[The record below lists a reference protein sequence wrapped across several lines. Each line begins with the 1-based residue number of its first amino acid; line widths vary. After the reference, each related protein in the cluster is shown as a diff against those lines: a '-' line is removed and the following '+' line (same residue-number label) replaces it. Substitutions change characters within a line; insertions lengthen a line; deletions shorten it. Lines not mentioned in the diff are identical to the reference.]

1 MVDPYKVLGVDKSA
15 SDEEIKR
22 AYRKLAKKLHPD
34 LNPGNKKIEAQFKDT
49 TAAYDFLS
57 DPDKRRKYDRGEID
71 ESGQPRGPR
80 YSGGR
85 TWSGGAGTQQHQQRR
100 GRGSGFGLEDDADF
114 SEDLFGDFFGFGKD
128 PRDSIKLKGAD
139 VSYQVRVP
147 FLEAVLGTKQRL
159 QLADGKTLDVQLP
172 PGTESGQTLRLK
184 GQGLPGRGGAP
195 AGDAFIE
202 VTVEPHPVFSRDGND
217 ILVELP
223 ITLYEAVLG
232 ATVNVPT
239 IDGKVSL
246 KVPAGSNSGTQLR
259 LRGKGVQ
266 AGKGGTR
273 GDQYVRL
280 VVMLPREV
288 DANLKAEIE
297 KAARTHPYNV
307 RGKFGAD

>member
-1 MVDPYKVLGVDKSA
+1 MTDPYKVLGVNPSA
-15 SDEEIKR
+15 SEEEIKR

-34 LNPGNKKIEAQFKDT
+34 LNPGNKKVEAQFKET
-49 TAAYDFLS
+49 TAAYDLLG
-57 DPDKRRKYDRGEID
+57 DPEKRRKYDRGEID
-71 ESGQPRGPR
+71 ESGQARGFRP
-80 YSGGR
+80 SGGR
-85 TWSGGAGTQQHQQRR
+85 PGGAHQQRR
-100 GRGSGFGLEDDADF
+100 SRGFGYEDDADF
-114 SEDLFGDFFGFGKD
+114 TEDLFGDFFGFGKD
-128 PRDSIKLKGAD
+128 PRDSIRLKGAD

-159 QLADGKTLDVQLP
+159 QLADGKTLEVQLP
-172 PGTESGQTLRLK
+172 PGTDTGQTLRLK

-202 VTVEPHPVFSRDGND
+202 VTVEPHPLFTRDGND

-232 ATVNVPT
+232 ATLNVPT

-246 KVPAGSNSGTQLR
+246 KVPAGSNSGSQLR

-266 AGKGGTR
+266 PGKSGTR

-280 VVMLPREV
+280 VVMLP
-288 DANLKAEIE
+288 KEIDPDLGSAIE
-297 KAARTHPYNV
+297 TAARKHPYKV
-307 RGKFGAD
+307 RGKLGTD

>member
-1 MVDPYKVLGVDKSA
+1 MTDPYKVLGVNPSA

-34 LNPGNKKIEAQFKDT
+34 LNPGNKRVESQFKET

-57 DPDKRRKYDRGEID
+57 DPDKRRKFDRGEID
-71 ESGQPRGPR
+71 ENGQPRGFRSSSSRP
-80 YSGGR
+80 
-85 TWSGGAGTQQHQQRR
+85 SGGAQQQQRR
-100 GRGSGFGLEDDADF
+100 PRGFGYEEDGDF
-114 SEDLFGDFFGFGKD
+114 SEDLFGDFFGFGKGGGET
-128 PRDSIKLKGAD
+128 IKLRGAD

-159 QLADGKTLDVQLP
+159 QLADGKTLEVQLP
-172 PGTESGQTLRLK
+172 PGTDTGQTLRLK
-184 GQGLPGRGGAP
+184 GQGLPGRGGAS
-195 AGDAFIE
+195 AGDAFVE
-202 VTVEPHPVFSRDGND
+202 VTVEPHPVFTRDGDD

-232 ATVNVPT
+232 ASLNVPT

-246 KVPAGSNSGTQLR
+246 KVPAGANSGTQLR

-266 AGKGGTR
+266 AGKSGAR

-280 VVMLPREV
+280 VVMLPKEV
-288 DANLKAEIE
+288 DPALKTEIE
-297 KAARTHPYNV
+297 KSARSHPYKV
-307 RGKFGAD
+307 RGKLGTD

>member
-1 MVDPYKVLGVDKSA
+1 MVDPYKVLGVNRSA
-15 SDEEIKR
+15 SDDEIKR

-34 LNPGNKKIEAQFKDT
+34 LNPGDKKIEAQFKET

-57 DPDKRRKYDRGEID
+57 DPEKRRKYDRGEID

-80 YSGGR
+80 YSSR
-85 TWSGGAGTQQHQQRR
+85 PSGGQQQRR
-100 GRGSGFGLEDDADF
+100 GGRTYGFGFEEDADF
-114 SEDLFGDFFGFGKD
+114 SADTFSDFFGFGKD
-128 PRDSIKLKGAD
+128 TRDSIKLKGAD

-159 QLADGKTLDVQLP
+159 QLADGKTLEVQLP
-172 PGTESGQTLRLK
+172 PGTDTGQTLRLK

-232 ATVNVPT
+232 ASINVPT
-239 IDGKVSL
+239 IDGKVSV
-246 KVPAGSNSGTQLR
+246 KIPVGANSGTQLR

-266 AGKGGTR
+266 AGKGGAR

-280 VVMLPREV
+280 VVMLPKET
-288 DANLKAEIE
+288 DPELKTAIE
-297 KAARTHPYNV
+297 KSARSHPYKV
-307 RGKFGAD
+307 RGKLGIE

>member
-1 MVDPYKVLGVDKSA
+1 MVDPYKVLGVNRSA
-15 SDEEIKR
+15 SDDEIKR
-22 AYRKLAKKLHPD
+22 AYRRLAKKLHPD
-34 LNPGNKKIEAQFKDT
+34 LNPGDKRIEAQFKET

-57 DPDKRRKYDRGEID
+57 DPEKRRKYDRGEID

-80 YSGGR
+80 YSSR
-85 TWSGGAGTQQHQQRR
+85 PSGGQQQRR
-100 GRGSGFGLEDDADF
+100 GGRTYGFGLEEDADF
-114 SEDLFGDFFGFGKD
+114 SADTFSDFFGFGKD
-128 PRDSIKLKGAD
+128 ARDSIKLKGAD

-159 QLADGKTLDVQLP
+159 QLADGKTLEVQLP
-172 PGTESGQTLRLK
+172 PGTDTGQTLRLK

-232 ATVNVPT
+232 ASINVPT
-239 IDGKVSL
+239 IDGKVSV
-246 KVPAGSNSGTQLR
+246 KIPVGANSGTQLR

-266 AGKGGTR
+266 AGKGGAR

-280 VVMLPREV
+280 VVMLPKET
-288 DANLKAEIE
+288 DPELKTAIE
-297 KAARTHPYNV
+297 KSARSHPYKV
-307 RGKFGAD
+307 RGRLGIE

>member
-1 MVDPYKVLGVDKSA
+1 MTDPYKVLGVNRSA

-34 LNPGNKKIEAQFKDT
+34 LNPGDKRVESQFKET

-57 DPDKRRKYDRGEID
+57 DPDKRRRYDRGEID
-71 ESGQPRGPR
+71 ESGQPRAPR
-80 YSGGR
+80 YSSR
-85 TWSGGAGTQQHQQRR
+85 PSGGAQQRR
-100 GRGSGFGLEDDADF
+100 GTRGFGYGVEDDGDF
-114 SEDLFGDFFGFGKD
+114 TDDLFSDFFGFGKD

-159 QLADGKTLDVQLP
+159 QLADGKTLEVQLP
-172 PGTESGQTLRLK
+172 PGTDTGQTLRLK

-202 VTVEPHPVFSRDGND
+202 VTVEPHPIFSRDGND

-232 ATVNVPT
+232 ATINVPT
-239 IDGKVSL
+239 IDGKVSV
-246 KVPAGSNSGTQLR
+246 KVPAGANSGTQLR

-266 AGKGGTR
+266 AGKSGTH

-280 VVMLPREV
+280 VVVLPKEV
-288 DANLKAEIE
+288 DRELKDAIE
-297 KAARTHPYNV
+297 QSARSHPYKV
-307 RGKFGAD
+307 RGKLGTD

>member
-1 MVDPYKVLGVDKSA
+1 MVDPYKVLGVNRGA

-34 LNPGNKKIEAQFKDT
+34 LNPGDKKVESQFKET

-57 DPDKRRKYDRGEID
+57 DADKRRRYDRGEID

-80 YSGGR
+80 FSSR
-85 TWSGGAGTQQHQQRR
+85 PSGAGQQRR
-100 GRGSGFGLEDDADF
+100 GSRGFGFGVEEEAGF
-114 SEDLFGDFFGFGKD
+114 SDDLFSDFFGFGKD
-128 PRDSIKLKGAD
+128 PRDTIKLKGAD

-147 FLEAVLGTKQRL
+147 FLEAVVGTKQRL
-159 QLADGKTLDVQLP
+159 HLADGKTLEVQLP
-172 PGTESGQTLRLK
+172 PGTDTGQTLRLK

-195 AGDAFIE
+195 AGDAFVE
-202 VTVEPHPVFSRDGND
+202 VTVEPHPIFSRDGND

-232 ATVNVPT
+232 ATINVPT

-246 KVPAGSNSGTQLR
+246 KVPSGANSGTQLR

-266 AGKGGTR
+266 AGKGGAR

-280 VVMLPREV
+280 VVVLPKEV
-288 DANLKAEIE
+288 DSDLKKAIE
-297 KAARTHPYNV
+297 TAADTHPYKV
-307 RGKFGAD
+307 RGKLGTD

>member
-1 MVDPYKVLGVDKSA
+1 MTDPYRVLGVNRNA

-34 LNPGNKKIEAQFKDT
+34 LNPGDKKVEAQFKET

-57 DPDKRRKYDRGEID
+57 DPEKRRKYDRGEID

-80 YSGGR
+80 FSSRPSGG
-85 TWSGGAGTQQHQQRR
+85 GQQRHTTR
-100 GRGSGFGLEDDADF
+100 GFGFGGEEDAEF
-114 SEDLFGDFFGFGKD
+114 TEDLFTDFFGFGRN

-159 QLADGKTLDVQLP
+159 QLADGKTLEVQLP
-172 PGTESGQTLRLK
+172 PGTDTGQTLRLK

-195 AGDAFIE
+195 AGDAFVE
-202 VTVEPHPVFSRDGND
+202 VTVEPHPIFTRDGND

-232 ATVNVPT
+232 ATLNVPT

-246 KVPAGSNSGTQLR
+246 RVPADSNSGTQLR

-266 AGKGGTR
+266 AGRSGAR

-280 VVMLPREV
+280 VVMLPKEV
-288 DANLKAEIE
+288 DSDLKAAIE
-297 KAARTHPYNV
+297 KSSRNHPYKV
-307 RGKFGAD
+307 RGKLGTD

>member
-1 MVDPYKVLGVDKSA
+1 MVDPYKVLGVNRSA
-15 SDEEIKR
+15 GDEEIKR

-34 LNPGNKKIEAQFKDT
+34 LNPGDKKVEAQFKET

-57 DPDKRRKYDRGEID
+57 DPEKRRRYDRGEID

-80 YSGGR
+80 SSSR
-85 TWSGGAGTQQHQQRR
+85 PAGGAQQRR
-100 GRGSGFGLEDDADF
+100 GTRGYGFGVEDDAGF
-114 SEDLFGDFFGFGKD
+114 SEDLFSDFFGFGKD
-128 PRDSIKLKGAD
+128 PRGTIKLKGAD

-159 QLADGKTLDVQLP
+159 QLADGKTLEVQLP
-172 PGTESGQTLRLK
+172 PGTDTGQTLRLK

-195 AGDAFIE
+195 AGDAFVE
-202 VTVEPHPVFSRDGND
+202 VTVEPHPIFSRDGND

-232 ATVNVPT
+232 ATINVPT
-239 IDGKVSL
+239 IDGRVSL
-246 KVPAGSNSGTQLR
+246 KVPAGANSGTQLR

-266 AGKGGTR
+266 AGRNGAR

-280 VVMLPREV
+280 VVMLPKDIDPDLE
-288 DANLKAEIE
+288 AAIEISAKA
-297 KAARTHPYNV
+297 HPYKV
-307 RGKFGAD
+307 RSKLGTE

>member
-1 MVDPYKVLGVDKSA
+1 MTDPYKILGVNRNA
-15 SDEEIKR
+15 SDEELKR

-34 LNPGNKKIEAQFKDT
+34 LNPGNKKVEAQFKET

-71 ESGQPRGPR
+71 ENNQPRGFR
-80 YSGGR
+80 YSSTRPG
-85 TWSGGAGTQQHQQRR
+85 GGAQQQQRR
-100 GRGSGFGLEDDADF
+100 TRGYGFGYEDDADF
-114 SEDLFGDFFGFGKD
+114 SEDLFGDFFGFGKGAE
-128 PRDSIKLKGAD
+128 SIKLKGAD

-159 QLADGKTLDVQLP
+159 QLADGKTLEVQLP
-172 PGTESGQTLRLK
+172 PGTDTGQTLRLK

-202 VTVEPHPVFSRDGND
+202 VTVEPHPVFTRDGND

-232 ATVNVPT
+232 ATLNVPT

-266 AGKGGTR
+266 AGKSGAR

-280 VVMLPREV
+280 VVVLPKEV
-288 DANLKAEIE
+288 DPALKSEIE
-297 KAARTHPYNV
+297 KSARSHPYKV
-307 RGKFGAD
+307 RGKLGTD

>member
-1 MVDPYKVLGVDKSA
+1 MTDPYKVLGVNRNA

-34 LNPGNKKIEAQFKDT
+34 LNPGDKKVEAQFKET

-57 DPDKRRKYDRGEID
+57 DPEKRRKYDRGEID
-71 ESGQPRGPR
+71 ESGQPRGFR
-80 YSGGR
+80 YSSSR
-85 TWSGGAGTQQHQQRR
+85 PSGGTQQRR
-100 GRGSGFGLEDDADF
+100 TRGYGFGLEDDADF

-128 PRDSIKLKGAD
+128 SRDSIKLKGAD

-159 QLADGKTLDVQLP
+159 QLADGKTLEVQLP
-172 PGTESGQTLRLK
+172 PGTDTGQTLRLK

-202 VTVEPHPVFSRDGND
+202 VTVEPHPIFSRDGND

-232 ATVNVPT
+232 ATINVPT
-239 IDGKVSL
+239 IDGRVSL

-266 AGKGGTR
+266 AGKAGTR

-280 VVMLPREV
+280 VVMLPKEV
-288 DANLKAEIE
+288 DPELKAAID
-297 KAARTHPYNV
+297 KSARTHPYKV
-307 RGKFGAD
+307 RGKFGID

>member
-1 MVDPYKVLGVDKSA
+1 MVDPYKVLGVNRSA
-15 SDEEIKR
+15 SDDEIKR

-34 LNPGNKKIEAQFKDT
+34 LNPGDKKIEGQFKET

-57 DPDKRRKYDRGEID
+57 DPEKRRKYDRGEID

-80 YSGGR
+80 YSSRPPGG
-85 TWSGGAGTQQHQQRR
+85 QQQRR
-100 GRGSGFGLEDDADF
+100 SGRPYGFGLEDDADF
-114 SEDLFGDFFGFGKD
+114 SEDLFSDFFGFGKD
-128 PRDSIKLKGAD
+128 SRGSIKLKGAD

-147 FLEAVLGTKQRL
+147 FLEAVLGTRQRL
-159 QLADGKTLDVQLP
+159 QLADGKTLEVQLP
-172 PGTESGQTLRLK
+172 PGTDTGQTLRLK

-232 ATVNVPT
+232 ASINVPT
-239 IDGKVSL
+239 IDGKVSV
-246 KVPAGSNSGTQLR
+246 KVPVGANSGTQLR

-266 AGKGGTR
+266 AGKGGVR

-280 VVMLPREV
+280 VVMLPREA
-288 DANLKAEIE
+288 DPELRTAIE
-297 KAARTHPYNV
+297 KSARSYPYKV
-307 RGKFGAD
+307 RSRLGIE

>member
-1 MVDPYKVLGVDKSA
+1 MTDPYRVLGVTRNA

-34 LNPGNKKIEAQFKDT
+34 LNPGDKKVEAQFKET

-57 DPDKRRKYDRGEID
+57 DPEKRRKYDRGEID
-71 ESGQPRGPR
+71 ESGQPRGFR
-80 YSGGR
+80 YSNSRPGG
-85 TWSGGAGTQQHQQRR
+85 GTQQRR
-100 GRGSGFGLEDDADF
+100 TTRGFGLEDDADF
-114 SEDLFGDFFGFGKD
+114 TEDLFGDFFGFGKD
-128 PRDSIKLKGAD
+128 ARDSVRLKGAD

-159 QLADGKTLDVQLP
+159 QLADGKTLEVQLP
-172 PGTESGQTLRLK
+172 PGTDSGQTLRLK

-202 VTVEPHPVFSRDGND
+202 VTVEAHPIFSRDGND

-223 ITLYEAVLG
+223 ITLYEAALG
-232 ATVNVPT
+232 AIINVPT
-239 IDGKVSL
+239 IDGRVSL

-259 LRGKGVQ
+259 LRGRGVQ
-266 AGKGGTR
+266 VGKGGAR

-280 VVMLPREV
+280 VVMLPKEV
-288 DANLKAEIE
+288 DSELKAAIE
-297 KAARTHPYNV
+297 KSARNHPYKV
-307 RGKFGAD
+307 RGKFGTD

>member
-1 MVDPYKVLGVDKSA
+1 MTDPYKILGVNRSA

-34 LNPGNKKIEAQFKDT
+34 LNPGDKKVEAQFKET

-57 DPDKRRKYDRGEID
+57 DPEKRRKYDRGEID
-71 ESGQPRGPR
+71 ESGQPRAPR
-80 YSGGR
+80 YSGRPGGGSQHRR
-85 TWSGGAGTQQHQQRR
+85 TTR
-100 GRGSGFGLEDDADF
+100 GFGLEEDANY
-114 SEDLFGDFFGFGKD
+114 SEDLFSDFFGFGKD
-128 PRDSIKLKGAD
+128 ARDSIKLKGAD

-159 QLADGKTLDVQLP
+159 QLADGKTLEVQLP
-172 PGTESGQTLRLK
+172 PGTDTGQTLRLK

-202 VTVEPHPVFSRDGND
+202 VTVEPHPIFSRDGSD

-223 ITLYEAVLG
+223 ITLYEAALG

-239 IDGKVSL
+239 IDGRVSL
-246 KVPAGSNSGTQLR
+246 KVPAGSNTGTQLR

-266 AGKGGTR
+266 AGRNATR

-280 VVMLPREV
+280 VVMLPKEI
-288 DANLKAEIE
+288 DPALKAAIE
-297 KAARTHPYNV
+297 KSARSHPYNV
-307 RGKFGAD
+307 RSKLGTD

>member
-1 MVDPYKVLGVDKSA
+1 MIDPYKVLGVNRTA

-34 LNPGNKKIEAQFKDT
+34 LNPGDKKVESQFKET

-80 YSGGR
+80 YSSR
-85 TWSGGAGTQQHQQRR
+85 PSGGPQQRR
-100 GRGSGFGLEDDADF
+100 GGRGFGFGIEDDADF
-114 SEDLFGDFFGFGKD
+114 SEDLFSDFFGFGKE
-128 PRDSIKLKGAD
+128 RGDSIKLKGAD

-159 QLADGKTLDVQLP
+159 QLADGKNLEVQLP
-172 PGTESGQTLRLK
+172 PGTDTGQTLRLK

-202 VTVEPHPVFSRDGND
+202 VTVEPHPIFSRDGND

-232 ATVNVPT
+232 ATINVPT

-246 KVPAGSNSGTQLR
+246 KVPAGANSGTQLR

-266 AGKGGTR
+266 PGKNGTR

-280 VVMLPREV
+280 VVMLPKEV
-288 DANLKAEIE
+288 DADLREEIE
-297 KAARTHPYNV
+297 KSAKAHPYRV
-307 RGKFGAD
+307 RGKLGTD

>member
-1 MVDPYKVLGVDKSA
+1 MIDPYKVLGVNRSA

-34 LNPGNKKIEAQFKDT
+34 LNPGDKKIESQFKET

-71 ESGQPRGPR
+71 ESGQPRGTR
-80 YSGGR
+80 HSGSR
-85 TWSGGAGTQQHQQRR
+85 PTGGTQQRR
-100 GRGSGFGLEDDADF
+100 GGRGYGFGVEDDADF
-114 SEDLFGDFFGFGKD
+114 SDDLFSDFFGFGKD

-159 QLADGKTLDVQLP
+159 QLADGKTLEVQLP
-172 PGTESGQTLRLK
+172 PGTDTGQTLRLK

-195 AGDAFIE
+195 AGDAFVEI
-202 VTVEPHPVFSRDGND
+202 TVEPHPVFSRDGND
-217 ILVELP
+217 VLVEVP

-232 ATVNVPT
+232 ATLNVPT
-239 IDGKVSL
+239 IDGKVSV
-246 KVPAGSNSGTQLR
+246 KVPAGANSGTQLR
-259 LRGKGVQ
+259 LRAKGVQ
-266 AGKGGTR
+266 AGKSGTR

-280 VVMLPREV
+280 VVVLPKEV
-288 DANLKAEIE
+288 DPDLKAEIE
-297 KAARTHPYNV
+297 KSAKTHPYKV
-307 RGKFGAD
+307 RGKLGTD

>member
-1 MVDPYKVLGVDKSA
+1 MTDPYKVLGVNRNA
-15 SDEEIKR
+15 SDEELKR

-34 LNPGNKKIEAQFKDT
+34 LNPGDKKVEAQFKET

-71 ESGQPRGPR
+71 ESGQPRGFR
-80 YSGGR
+80 YSSTR
-85 TWSGGAGTQQHQQRR
+85 PAGGAQQQQRR
-100 GRGSGFGLEDDADF
+100 SRGFGFGYEDDADF
-114 SEDLFGDFFGFGKD
+114 SEDLFGDFFGFGKGGE
-128 PRDSIKLKGAD
+128 SIKLKGAD

-159 QLADGKTLDVQLP
+159 QLADGKTLEVQLP
-172 PGTESGQTLRLK
+172 PGTDTGQTLRLK

-202 VTVEPHPVFSRDGND
+202 VTVEPHPVFTRDGND

-232 ATVNVPT
+232 ASLNVPT

-266 AGKGGTR
+266 AGKSGAR

-280 VVMLPREV
+280 VVMLPKEV
-288 DANLKAEIE
+288 DPALKSEIE
-297 KAARTHPYNV
+297 KSARSHPYKV
-307 RGKFGAD
+307 RGKLGTD

>member
-1 MVDPYKVLGVDKSA
+1 MTDPYKVLGVNPSA
-15 SDEEIKR
+15 SEEEIKR

-34 LNPGNKKIEAQFKDT
+34 LNPGNKRVESQFKET

-71 ESGQPRGPR
+71 ENNQPRGFR
-80 YSGGR
+80 YSNTRPGG
-85 TWSGGAGTQQHQQRR
+85 GPQQQRR
-100 GRGSGFGLEDDADF
+100 SRGSGFGYEDEAEF

-128 PRDSIKLKGAD
+128 RSESIKLKGAD

-159 QLADGKTLDVQLP
+159 QLADGKTLEVQLP
-172 PGTESGQTLRLK
+172 PGTDTGQTLRLK

-195 AGDAFIE
+195 AGDAFVE
-202 VTVEPHPVFSRDGND
+202 VTVEPHPVFTRDGND

-232 ATVNVPT
+232 ATLNVPT

-246 KVPAGSNSGTQLR
+246 KVPAGSNSGSQLR

-266 AGKGGTR
+266 AGKSGVR

-280 VVMLPREV
+280 VVMLPKEV
-288 DANLKAEIE
+288 DPALKAEIE
-297 KAARTHPYNV
+297 KSARSHPYKV
-307 RGKFGAD
+307 RGKLGTD

>member
-1 MVDPYKVLGVDKSA
+1 MTDPYKVLGVNPSA
-15 SDEEIKR
+15 SDEDIKR

-34 LNPGNKKIEAQFKDT
+34 LNPGNKRVEGQFKET

-71 ESGQPRGPR
+71 ENGQPRGFR
-80 YSGGR
+80 YSNTRPG
-85 TWSGGAGTQQHQQRR
+85 GGAQQQQQRR
-100 GRGSGFGLEDDADF
+100 RGSGFGYEEDGDF
-114 SEDLFGDFFGFGKD
+114 SEDLFGDFFGFGKGGAE
-128 PRDSIKLKGAD
+128 SIKLRGAD

-159 QLADGKTLDVQLP
+159 QLADGKTLEVQLP
-172 PGTESGQTLRLK
+172 PGTDTGQTLRLK

-195 AGDAFIE
+195 AGDAFVE
-202 VTVEPHPVFSRDGND
+202 VTVEPHPVFTRDGND

-232 ATVNVPT
+232 ATLNVPT

-246 KVPAGSNSGTQLR
+246 KVPVGANSGTQLR

-266 AGKGGTR
+266 AGRSGAR

-280 VVMLPREV
+280 VVMLPKEV
-288 DANLKAEIE
+288 DPALKSEIE
-297 KAARTHPYNV
+297 KSARSHPYKV
-307 RGKFGAD
+307 RGKLGTD

>member
-1 MVDPYKVLGVDKSA
+1 MADPYKILGVSRNA

-34 LNPGNKKIEAQFKDT
+34 LNPGDKKVEAQFKDT

-71 ESGQPRGPR
+71 ESGQPRGFR
-80 YSGGR
+80 YSNHRPG
-85 TWSGGAGTQQHQQRR
+85 GGAQQQRR
-100 GRGSGFGLEDDADF
+100 SRGFGFGLEDDADF

-128 PRDSIKLKGAD
+128 RGESIKLKGAD
-139 VSYQVRVP
+139 VSYQVHVP

-172 PGTESGQTLRLK
+172 PGTDTGQTLRLK

-195 AGDAFIE
+195 AGDAFVE
-202 VTVEPHPVFSRDGND
+202 VTVEPHPIFTRDGND

-232 ATVNVPT
+232 ATLNVPT

-266 AGKGGTR
+266 AGKGGAR
-273 GDQYVRL
+273 GDQYIRL
-280 VVMLPREV
+280 VVMLPKEV
-288 DANLKAEIE
+288 DPDLKATIE
-297 KAARTHPYNV
+297 KSARSHPYKV
-307 RGKFGAD
+307 RGKLGTD

>member
-1 MVDPYKVLGVDKSA
+1 MVDPYKVLGVNRTA

-34 LNPGNKKIEAQFKDT
+34 LNPGDKKVEAQFKET

-57 DPDKRRKYDRGEID
+57 DPDKRKKYDRGEID
-71 ESGQPRGPR
+71 ENGQPRGFRHPNNR
-80 YSGGR
+80 SAGG
-85 TWSGGAGTQQHQQRR
+85 THQRR
-100 GRGSGFGLEDDADF
+100 STRGFGFGLEDDADF
-114 SEDLFGDFFGFGKD
+114 TEDLFGDFFGFGKGSGE
-128 PRDSIKLKGAD
+128 SIKLKGAD

-159 QLADGKTLDVQLP
+159 QLADGKTLEVQLP
-172 PGTESGQTLRLK
+172 PGTDTGQTLRLK

-202 VTVEPHPVFSRDGND
+202 VTVEPHPIFTRDGND

-232 ATVNVPT
+232 STLNVPT
-239 IDGKVSL
+239 IDGRVAL
-246 KVPAGSNSGTQLR
+246 KVPAGSNTGTQLR

-266 AGKGGTR
+266 AGKGGAR

-280 VVMLPREV
+280 VVVLPKDV
-288 DANLKAEIE
+288 DADLKGAIE
-297 KAARTHPYNV
+297 KSAKTHPYKV
-307 RGKFGAD
+307 RGKFGTD

>member
-1 MVDPYKVLGVDKSA
+1 MTDPYKVLGVNRNA
-15 SDEEIKR
+15 SDEELKR

-34 LNPGNKKIEAQFKDT
+34 LNPGNKKVEAQFKET

-71 ESGQPRGPR
+71 ESGQPRGFR
-80 YSGGR
+80 YSNTRPGG
-85 TWSGGAGTQQHQQRR
+85 GPQQQQQRR
-100 GRGSGFGLEDDADF
+100 SRGFGYEDEGDF
-114 SEDLFGDFFGFGKD
+114 SEDLFGDFFGFGKGGE
-128 PRDSIKLKGAD
+128 SIKLKGAD

-159 QLADGKTLDVQLP
+159 QLADGKTLEVQLP
-172 PGTESGQTLRLK
+172 PGTDTGQTLRLK

-195 AGDAFIE
+195 AGDAFVE
-202 VTVEPHPVFSRDGND
+202 VTVEPHPIFTRDGND

-232 ATVNVPT
+232 ATLNVPT

-266 AGKGGTR
+266 AGKSGAR

-280 VVMLPREV
+280 VVMLPKEV
-288 DANLKAEIE
+288 DPALKAEIE
-297 KAARTHPYNV
+297 KSARTHPYKV
-307 RGKFGAD
+307 RGKLGTD

>member
-1 MVDPYKVLGVDKSA
+1 MIDPYKVLGVNRNA
-15 SDEEIKR
+15 SEEELKR

-34 LNPGNKKIEAQFKDT
+34 LNPGDKKVESQFKET

-57 DPDKRRKYDRGEID
+57 DPDKRRRYDRGEID
-71 ESGQPRGPR
+71 ESGQPRGFR
-80 YSGGR
+80 TSSTRSGG
-85 TWSGGAGTQQHQQRR
+85 GGQQQRR
-100 GRGSGFGLEDDADF
+100 TRGFGFGYEDDADF

-128 PRDSIKLKGAD
+128 RGESIKLKGAD

-159 QLADGKTLDVQLP
+159 QLADGKTLEVQLP
-172 PGTESGQTLRLK
+172 PGTDTGQTLRLK

-195 AGDAFIE
+195 AGDAFVE
-202 VTVEPHPVFSRDGND
+202 VTVEPHPVFTRDGND

-232 ATVNVPT
+232 ATLNVPT

-246 KVPAGSNSGTQLR
+246 KVPAGSNSGSQLR

-266 AGKGGTR
+266 AGKSGTR

-288 DANLKAEIE
+288 DPALKTEIE
-297 KAARTHPYNV
+297 KSARTHPYKV
-307 RGKFGAD
+307 RGKLGTD

>member
-1 MVDPYKVLGVDKSA
+1 MTDPYKVLGVNPSA

-34 LNPGNKKIEAQFKDT
+34 LNPGNKRVEAQFKET

-57 DPDKRRKYDRGEID
+57 DSDKRRKYDRGEID
-71 ESGQPRGPR
+71 ENGQPRGFR
-80 YSGGR
+80 YSNTRPG
-85 TWSGGAGTQQHQQRR
+85 GGAQQQQRR
-100 GRGSGFGLEDDADF
+100 PRGFGYEEDGDF
-114 SEDLFGDFFGFGKD
+114 SEDLFGDFFGFGKGAGET
-128 PRDSIKLKGAD
+128 IKLRGAD

-159 QLADGKTLDVQLP
+159 QLADGKTLEVQLP
-172 PGTESGQTLRLK
+172 PGTDTGQTLRLK

-195 AGDAFIE
+195 AGDAFVE
-202 VTVEPHPVFSRDGND
+202 VTVEPHPVFTRDGND

-232 ATVNVPT
+232 ATLNVPT

-246 KVPAGSNSGTQLR
+246 KVPPGSNSGSQLR

-266 AGKGGTR
+266 AGKSGAR

-280 VVMLPREV
+280 VVMLPKEV
-288 DANLKAEIE
+288 DPALKTEIE
-297 KAARTHPYNV
+297 KSARSHPYKV
-307 RGKFGAD
+307 RGKLGTD